1 MVKRTQAGDGNAK
14 ADPDRGA
21 KPGLELSV
29 HERMRDDI
37 LSLALHPG
45 MLVDEWML
53 STRYGV
59 SRTPIREALI
69 RLSSEG
75 LIVMA
80 RKRNA
85 QVAPLIMS
93 DLPRYL
99 EALELF
105 QRSACHLAAL
115 RRRDPDIDKMRAA
128 AARFEQAAQ
137 GDDITEMAVANTD
150 FHVSV
155 SEGGHNAYLTEA
167 YAQTLVRGQRMTRLP
182 LLYSPRGGGDAESYL
197 VAELREHDEII
208 EAITDGD
215 ANRAE
220 LLGRSHC
227 ERFRA
232 AINHYLNENLTRDI
246 EVDAPVE

>member
-1 MVKRTQAGDGNAK
+1 MVKKTQKQRTEANTEDSTK
-14 ADPDRGA
+14 VERH
-21 KPGLELSV
+21 ETV
-29 HERMRDDI
+29 HDRMRDDI

-45 MLVDEWML
+45 MLLDEWML

-69 RLSSEG
+69 RLSAEG
-75 LIVMA
+75 LVVMA

-99 EALELF
+99 EALELL

-115 RRRDPDIDKMRAA
+115 RRRDPDIDKMRNAA
-128 AARFEQAAQ
+128 SRFEEAAK
-137 GDDITEMAVANTD
+137 GTDITEMAVANTA
-150 FHVSV
+150 FHVAV

-167 YAQTLVRGQRMTRLP
+167 YSQTLVRGQRMLRLP
-182 LLYSPRGGGDAESYL
+182 LLYSPRGGSDVEDYL
-197 VAELREHDEII
+197 TAELREHEETIKAISKGNAEDA
-208 EAITDGD
+208 EA
-215 ANRAE
+215 
-220 LLGRSHC
+220 LGRNHC

-232 AINHYLNENLTRDI
+232 AINQYLNENLTSAID
-246 EVDAPVE
+246 VNASAV